1 MSNDDQSNLG
11 CRTLCLW
18 GVIFFSLVSLGSI
31 IGTIDSLTNRSSQDA
46 LLSRFGGIFLAGFVA
61 WLFWRFYVAQRKS

>member
-1 MSNDDQSNLG
+1 MPNDNQGNSG

-18 GVIFFSLVSLGSI
+18 GCIFFSLVSLGSF
-31 IGTIDSLTNRSSQDA
+31 IGTIDSLTNRFSQDA

-61 WLFWRFYVAQRKS
+61 WLFWRFYVIQKES